1 MANAFTGTGAMSN
14 IVQTAYDRALEFALR
29 AQPMFRQVADK
40 RPVQQAMPGSSVVF
54 SLYQDLAQQIT
65 PLNELVDPDAVAA
78 GNPTTV
84 SVTLNEYGNSILVSN
99 KLDLLSFTDVTAGLV
114 NQVAWNLIDSV
125 DLIVQNV
132 LAAGT
137 QTVRLGG
144 GTTGGLFG
152 YGFGTTP
159 TNPVALNTIGG
170 AADAN
175 IANSSMNSTVARAS
189 VVQLRTNKVHPNKGS
204 MFTAYIHP
212 QVSYDLRRETGAAAW
227 RDPHNYSAADN
238 IWAGEIGAYEGAA
251 YIETPR
257 VQNVQS
263 GAAYSGA
270 SAPAGA
276 SRVYNTYYT
285 GQQALAEAVAEEFHT
300 IRGPVVD
307 KLTRFQPLGWY
318 GVAGWSLYRPESLIV
333 AQTTSTL
340 RPTS

>member
-14 IVQTAYDRALEFALR
+14 LVQTSYDRALEFALR
-29 AQPMFRQVADK
+29 AQPMFRMVADK
-40 RPVQQAMPGSSVVF
+40 RPVQQSMPGSSVVF

-84 SVTLNEYGNSILVSN
+84 SVTLNEYGNAILVSN
-99 KLDLLSFTDVTAGLV
+99 KLDLMSFTDVTAGLV

-125 DLIVQNV
+125 DLLVQNV

-137 QTVRLGG
+137 QTLRTD
-144 GTTGGLFG
+144 GTTMG

-159 TNPVALNTIGG
+159 TNPVALTAI
-170 AADAN
+170 DS
-175 IANSSMNSTVARAS
+175 NSVFTSDMARFAP
-189 VVQLRTNKVHPNKGS
+189 VQLRTNKVHPNKGS
-204 MFTAYIHP
+204 LYTAYIHP

-227 RDPHNYSAADN
+227 RDPHNYSAAGN
-238 IWAGEIGAYEGAA
+238 IWAGEIGSYEGAA

-263 GAAYSGA
+263 GAG
-270 SAPAGA
+270 AGA
-276 SRVYNTYYT
+276 TQTRVFNTYFT
-285 GQQALAEAVAEEFHT
+285 GQQALAEAVAEEFRT
-300 IRGPVVD
+300 VRGPVVD

-333 AQTTSTL
+333 AQSTSSA
-340 RPTS
+340 RIDA

>member
-14 IVQTAYDRALEFALR
+14 LVQTSYDRALEFALR
-29 AQPMFRQVADK
+29 AQPMFRMVADK
-40 RPVQQAMPGSSVVF
+40 RPVQQSMPGSSVVF

-99 KLDLLSFTDVTAGLV
+99 KLDLMSFTDVTAGLV

-137 QTVRLGG
+137 QTLRRNPS
-144 GTTGGLFG
+144 TGALT

-159 TNPVALNTIGG
+159 TQPTALNTI
-170 AADAN
+170 DN
-175 IANSSMNSTVARAS
+175 SANSTFSSDLARFS
-189 VVQLRTNKVHPNKGS
+189 VVQLRTNKVHPNKDS
-204 MFTAYIHP
+204 MYTAYIHP

-227 RDPHNYSAADN
+227 RDPHNYSAAGN

-257 VQNVQS
+257 IQNAQT
-263 GAAYSGA
+263 G
-270 SAPAGA
+270 AGA
-276 SRVYNTYYT
+276 GGTQTRVFNTYFT
-285 GQQALAEAVAEEFHT
+285 GQQALAEAVAEEFRT
-300 IRGPVVD
+300 VRGPVVD

-333 AQTTSTL
+333 AQTSSTA
-340 RPTS
+340 RPNA